1 MDSGSGQ
8 RSRQRPVP
16 FGVNDVAVSDK
27 AANEAADEAS
37 VVPNGDV
44 TDGEVQA
51 APVSGVVQGDDSLF
65 DENAVPLLATRAP
78 VVPMAWSGQAVIPK
92 AKKQR
97 NQYTQDK
104 KETYHEQMKVL
115 NSNPEKKK
123 LNMSKKCQML
133 VPSVF
138 SSTFLRWNNSCLIG
152 WEIFATIK
160 GNLVKCLIYHKFV
173 CVVCLTK
180 QFAYKLG
187 KIDGKLNDVT
197 ECTSFKCPLCQCV
210 CFHNV
215 PGSLDGKQKKDLPTD
230 KFRDSLFA
238 VIKSRVKTV
247 YKELGKHL
255 INLSLIMYQVSQ
267 IDVSTPQDY
276 ILHRRVGVVIREFH
290 TISRSLVGAS
300 FHKSSC
306 TKTNAC

>member
-152 WEIFATIK
+152 
-160 GNLVKCLIYHKFV
+160 
-173 CVVCLTK
+173 
-180 QFAYKLG
+180 
-187 KIDGKLNDVT
+187 
-197 ECTSFKCPLCQCV
+197 
-210 CFHNV
+210 
-215 PGSLDGKQKKDLPTD
+215 
-230 KFRDSLFA
+230 
-238 VIKSRVKTV
+238 
-247 YKELGKHL
+247 
-255 INLSLIMYQVSQ
+255 
-267 IDVSTPQDY
+267 
-276 ILHRRVGVVIREFH
+276 
-290 TISRSLVGAS
+290 
-300 FHKSSC
+300 
-306 TKTNAC
+306 